1 MTLATPMSIAFALA
15 LTVGLAMV
23 ALPAEGAEAKKG
35 EATADAHVA
44 DVTYLREEEKLA
56 RDVYLTLHKRWGLQI
71 FDNISRSE
79 QRHMD
84 RMRSLLA
91 SYGAPDPVRS
101 DEVGAF
107 TNPELGALYEKLTR
121 QGEKSETQAL
131 LVGATIEDLDIRDII
146 AMKERTSAPEALD
159 AFAKLECGSR
169 NHMRAFTRQLAARG
183 VVYEAQ
189 YLTAGELEAIV
200 KGDHEQCG
208 RMGRPGQGRGGQGHG
223 AQGRS
228 CGNQCNCNHGN

>member
-1 MTLATPMSIAFALA
+1 MTFALA
-15 LTVGLAMV
+15 LTLGLAMV
-23 ALPAEGAEAKKG
+23 MIPADRVEAKTG
-35 EATADAHVA
+35 DATADAHVA

-84 RMRSLLA
+84 RMGSLLA
-91 SYGAPDPVRS
+91 SYNAPDPVKG
-101 DEVGAF
+101 DELGTF
-107 TNPELGALYEKLTR
+107 TNPELAALYEKLTR

-131 LVGATIEDLDIRDII
+131 IVGATIEDLDIRDIVD
-146 AMKERTSAPEALD
+146 MKQRTSAPEALD

-169 NHMRAFTRQLAARG
+169 NHMRAFTRQLGARG

-189 YLTAGELEAIV
+189 YLTAGQLDAIV
-200 KGDHEQCG
+200 KGNHEQCG

-223 AQGRS
+223 PQGRS
-228 CGNQCNCNHGN
+228 CGDGSQCNCDHGN

>member
-1 MTLATPMSIAFALA
+1 MTLATTLSVASTLALA
-15 LTVGLAMV
+15 VGLAMV
-23 ALPAEGAEAKKG
+23 ALPVERAAAKKG
-35 EATADAHVA
+35 EATADAHIA

-84 RMRSLLA
+84 RMRSLLT
-91 SYGAPDPVRS
+91 SYGAPDPVKS

-107 TNPELGALYEKLTR
+107 TNPELAALYEKLTR
-121 QGEKSETQAL
+121 QGETSETQAL

-146 AMKERTSAPEALD
+146 AMKKRTSAPDALD
-159 AFAKLECGSR
+159 AFSKLECGSR

-183 VVYEAQ
+183 LVYEAQ
-189 YLTAGELEAIV
+189 YLTASELDAIV
-200 KGDHEQCG
+200 KGDHERCG
-208 RMGRPGQGRGGQGHG
+208 RVGSAGQGRGGQGHG
-223 AQGRS
+223 AHGRS
-228 CGNQCNCNHGN
+228 CGSQCNCNHGN